1 MVASPRPQNFEGE
14 LVETLLDRESGG
26 LNISVVKNVFLP
38 YEAEVIL
45 GILIS
50 PSFPEDALI
59 WAWTKKGDFSVK
71 SAYQVAYK
79 WLAEDRGTGARSEE
93 SNPRK
98 KKEFWKVI

>member
-14 LVETLLDRESGG
+14 LVETLLDRELGG
-26 LNISVVKNVFLP
+26 LNINEVKNVFLP

-45 GILIS
+45 SILIS

-59 WAWTKKGDFSVK
+59 WAWMKKGDFSVK
-71 SAYQVAYK
+71 CAYQVAYK
-79 WLAEDRGTGARSEE
+79 WLAEDRGTGARGEE